1 MIPEEIPEQAMTEPE
16 NPTTLGNLANDQCRF
31 PKWQPPDTIG
41 FFCGRKIW
49 ESSRQS
55 CKEYC
60 MYHVYIAT
68 KREKT

>member
-16 NPTTLGNLANDQCRF
+16 NPTTLENLANDQCRF

-41 FFCGRKIW
+41 FFCGRKLW
-49 ESSRQS
+49 KHYS
-55 CKEYC
+55 YC

-68 KREKT
+68 KKDKD